1 MNIRQS
7 KENSKKKMDNPSQMQ
22 DMFWESSNYSGL
34 FKIKY
39 LKDT

>member
-1 MNIRQS
+1 MNNRQS
-7 KENSKKKMDNPSQMQ
+7 KEDSKKIDNPSQMQ

-34 FKIKY
+34 FKKKY